1 METVFTAPKAE
12 NTSWLTTEKFGDSAS
27 QLQSPTHLDQGPTSL
42 NS

>member
-1 METVFTAPKAE
+1 METPPKAE
-12 NTSWLTTEKFGDSAS
+12 NTRWLTTERFADSAS